1 MLLIV
6 AGWRGIDL
14 VAAVAGCP
22 RSTRDSV
29 VVRIGTDR
37 SLQAV
42 SHGHMFTRRLSEYN
56 IRPHPTSL
64 HSSGIVRGVEES

>member
-1 MLLIV
+1 MLLII

-29 VVRIGTDR
+29 VVRSGTEVF
-37 SLQAV
+37 AGV